1 MKGREIRPPP
11 PTPLAK
17 TSHTSFTCSWVR
29 FAKALS
35 TIRNRVNGPGPEIA
49 RCTNEPVNKSMA
61 LVSCPLSP
69 SGPLM
74 FSCFTLCQN
83 VKKRK
88 QKVKF
93 VIKEIDYRL
102 DYQPLFRGTK
112 TGFERA
118 AEIEPK
124 IDQIASYSFI
134 QSIIHPS
141 VSMPSH

>member
-1 MKGREIRPPP
+1 
-11 PTPLAK
+11 
-17 TSHTSFTCSWVR
+17 
-29 FAKALS
+29 
-35 TIRNRVNGPGPEIA
+35 
-49 RCTNEPVNKSMA
+49 
-61 LVSCPLSP
+61 
-69 SGPLM
+69 M